1 MVQQNPYQ
9 PPVADAPPAAEPS
22 LSDGQYEFGH
32 YENAAIDKVAGR
44 ARIWGMIS
52 LITGVLCLIGA
63 IGVALFGAKMPA
75 EVSKILLPIALAVLL
90 PMGIVYLVRG
100 KLYMDSGAE
109 LKQVVATQGN
119 DVELMMRGINKMAG
133 AFRIE
138 TIMTV
143 VALVVGFVIGL
154 TMGDTSGLDNS
165 SY

>member
-9 PPVADAPPAAEPS
+9 PPVADAPPAAAES
-22 LSDGQYEFGH
+22 LSDGKYEFGH
-32 YENAAIDKVAGR
+32 YENATIDKVAGR

-52 LITGVLCLIGA
+52 LIVGVLCVLSALGSA
-63 IGVALFGAKMPA
+63 IFSAQLPA
-75 EVSKILLPIALAVLL
+75 ELTKILLPIALAVLL
-90 PMGIVYLVRG
+90 PMGVVYLVMG

-138 TIMTV
+138 TIMTL
-143 VALVVGFVIGL
+143 VALVAGFVIGL
-154 TMGDTSGLDNS
+154 TMGGSSGLETS